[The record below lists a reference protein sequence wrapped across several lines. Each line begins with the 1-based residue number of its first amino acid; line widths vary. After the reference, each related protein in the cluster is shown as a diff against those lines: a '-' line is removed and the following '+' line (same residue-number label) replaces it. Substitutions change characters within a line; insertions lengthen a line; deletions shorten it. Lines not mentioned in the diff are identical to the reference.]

1 MDIKTLKSLEEK
13 AKAKGK
19 KLLIENVQ
27 LNIKNEQI
35 ECIKETLTEAIDGNK
50 YKARAIIRN
59 VPVSRFTENLNGRVY
74 PRELDEKIIKE
85 KVAEGTLSLADHPE
99 DDGSVTKI
107 CGVWHNFRL
116 GEHQSYADWYLVG
129 PIGELIKES
138 LEAGSK
144 GAGISR
150 VGFGE
155 FMEDGKTVNP
165 ESYELERLGDC
176 VLNPSQQVY
185 ATYENLAEPKNDNP
199 IVETITNK
207 KKENQPLKEKV
218 EKIENQENEDEV
230 KNMKF
235 EESILRNN
243 LTEGI
248 RKAKANPDI
257 KEAIAFLKEAHVPEE
272 LSDIKVRIDTTIA
285 ELQEKLNSQKENAEA
300 KVVEL
305 TTKNSE
311 MEVELSS
318 LNEKYKKAK
327 AIIEKVG
334 LDESINVDEL
344 KENVKKMAE
353 ELSNYELN
361 EKEMMKDL
369 KVIDKILEH
378 KYAKKLEITKPAEFV
393 ELMEDTFKRDKDI
406 AYLKEKIKSLKKDL
420 IAAEK
425 HIVLCEKELVK
436 RGFKFTE
443 EQSCEAG
450 SPEAPVQEEEEDPM
464 ELPEEEDMIAGE
476 EPVEEGFE
484 GGEGDVEGDAG
495 GEEDYEFSFDEEDE
509 ASIDADENQKVE
521 EEDEDIMGVDGDG
534 GEEIAEEDD
543 MGGQAVTDDGQI
555 VEDDEAGEEVP
566 EIAEDDEVGEAGGE
580 EVLPEE
586 DDSIPEEG
594 EFTEEGEEEIP
605 SEPMGEEDEEGE
617 EEVAPEPVQ
626 ESVKPYRFNYNHNE
640 QRIVRNSDIAPKAP
654 QTKISKEALQERN
667 LVKAFVAREV
677 KKNAVARDIQKQ
689 LLASKTLKEAMG
701 KLIRFENQKKQKK
714 NESVKIKRFAEKRE
728 EEVPA
733 WLRGRK

>member
-1 MDIKTLKSLEEK
+1 MNTKRRQYLEEK
-13 AKAKGK
+13 AKEKGK
-19 KLLIENVQ
+19 LLLIEEVQ
-27 LNIKNEQI
+27 LSVESTQI
-35 ECIKETLTEAIDGNK
+35 EEIKETLTEAVDGK
-50 YKARAIIRN
+50 QYKARYIVKN
-59 VPVSRFTENLNGRVY
+59 VPTSKYTENLNGRIY
-74 PRELDEKIIKE
+74 PRSLDEKLIKE
-85 KVAEGTLSLADHPE
+85 GVADGTLSLADHP
-99 DDGSVTKI
+99 DDEGSITRI
-107 CGVWHNFRL
+107 CGVWHNPRI
-116 GEHQSYADWYLVG
+116 GEHRSYGDWYLVG
-129 PIGELIKES
+129 ELGSLIKETI
-138 LEAGSK
+138 EAGGK
-144 GAGISR
+144 IGLSR

-155 FMEDGKTVNP
+155 FLEDGKTVNP
-165 ESYELERLGDC
+165 ETYELERWSDA

-311 MEVELSS
+311 MESELSS
-318 LNEKYKKAK
+318 LKEKYQKAK

-369 KVIDKILEH
+369 RVIDKILEH

-443 EQSCEAG
+443 EQSCDDAG
-450 SPEAPVQEEEEDPM
+450 SSEAPVQEEEEDPM
-464 ELPEEEDMIAGE
+464 ELPEEEEMIAGE
-476 EPVEEGFE
+476 ELVEEGFE
-484 GGEGDVEGDAG
+484 GGEGDAGGEAG

-534 GEEIAEEDD
+534 GEEIVEEDD

-586 DDSIPEEG
+586 EDSMPEEG

-605 SEPMGEEDEEGE
+605 SEPMGEEEGE

-640 QRIVRNSDIAPKAP
+640 PRIVRNSDIAPKAP
-654 QTKISKEALQERN
+654 QKKISKEALQERN